1 MAKFLSKKPDTVENV
16 ENAIIAE
23 YSKYFEKDKMFWTKL
38 IGNIIGDTSF
48 VVPSLTRANFNFGLL
63 DKLKKSSV
71 TAGLKNNLKNTK
83 NYLLS
88 RDI

>member
-1 MAKFLSKKPDTVENV
+1 MAKFLSKKPDTVEKV

-48 VVPSLTRANFNFGLL
+48 VVPSLTRANFNFGLF

-71 TAGLKNNLKNTK
+71 TKVVKIVLKNIKTIYSL
-83 NYLLS
+83 
-88 RDI
+88 IA